1 MDVSAT
7 GAEATILRE
16 RDENVPRRV
25 PPPQH
30 HQSRIIMDVSSS
42 STRTTT
48 NTNEEKEDHDEPI
61 HALDKYSNLQGDLEK
76 VRQEVSSRRADVS
89 AAHKDLQEL
98 MGRRDAM
105 RQAIRHAQHDE
116 RTWRDKVD
124 SVHQKIRDMTQE
136 QDEARHRRGCAETV
150 RTMNERRLS
159 EMRQAVEDSTRHFHD
174 ACHRVLHCEGQ
185 DGTFLLGHSEHQQDD
200 CCGHY
205 EEMPTSATASASA
218 TTMEEM
224 ADNTNNNKS
233 SPHRI
238 LQTNWF
244 AVLSRAWSHDAAIE
258 AREDCETVSVRE
270 SIPEEEPVRTPIP
283 PDKDPSIEASSDHHV
298 GDNVTTE
305 NPDSTSMDKAV
316 SPSSPVA
323 AAAATKRITDDDC
336 KCLFDEFINRI
347 SAAQAVKDSQIAK
360 AEAKLTKAQDRYDQV
375 VRIRNDIQEEHEV
388 LSTRVHRQRDNH
400 NNIANQ
406 LTRIQKDIHDLQAQL
421 DCAQGHQESTPKE
434 TANTDR
440 MSGSS
445 NNNNDSGRYQTVAV
459 VGVLVRIVS
468 HFWLVG
474 QPIMIKAL
482 ERDLAR
488 QLHA

>member
-1 MDVSAT
+1 
-7 GAEATILRE
+7 
-16 RDENVPRRV
+16 
-25 PPPQH
+25 
-30 HQSRIIMDVSSS
+30 MDVSSS
-42 STRTTT
+42 SSLTRTTT

-89 AAHKDLQEL
+89 AAHNDLQEL

-105 RQAIRHAQHDE
+105 RQAIRHSQHDE
-116 RTWRDKVD
+116 RMWRDKVD
-124 SVHQKIRDMTQE
+124 LVHQEVRDMTQE

-174 ACHRVLHCEGQ
+174 ACHRLLHCEGQ
-185 DGTFLLGHSEHQQDD
+185 DGTFLLGRSEHQQDD
-200 CCGHY
+200 CCGHH
-205 EEMPTSATASASA
+205 EEMSTSATASASA

-233 SPHRI
+233 FPHRI

-244 AVLSRAWSHDAAIE
+244 AVLSSVWSHDAAIE
-258 AREDCETVSVRE
+258 AREDCETGSARE
-270 SIPEEEPVRTPIP
+270 PIPEEEPVRTPIP
-283 PDKDPSIEASSDHHV
+283 PDKDPSIEASPDHDV
-298 GDNVTTE
+298 GHNVATA
-305 NPDSTSMDKAV
+305 NPDSIRVDKAV
-316 SPSSPVA
+316 SPSSPPPPAA

-360 AEAKLTKAQDRYDQV
+360 AEAKLTKAQDRYDQM
-375 VRIRNDIQEEHEV
+375 VRIRDDIQEEHEV

-406 LTRIQKDIHDLQAQL
+406 LTRIQKDIHDLQEQL
-421 DCAQGHQESTPKE
+421 DSAQGGHHGSTPKE
-434 TANTDR
+434 TGANTDR
-440 MSGSS
+440 MNGSS

-459 VGVLVRIVS
+459 FGSDCVS
-468 HFWLVG
+468 LLFVW
-474 QPIMIKAL
+474 QPMVKAL